1 MNHRQKIEQ
10 LESFNS
16 ESEFRYFLMDM
27 IKKIGFTDV
36 QHTHRYGSVE
46 LGKDIIGKIEHKIE
60 GSEWYAFVI
69 KLGKIDGGTN
79 NIETVKN
86 QIKQSFEYPYRS
98 INGDK
103 IHINKVK
110 VVTNSTISKG
120 AQESLDRSPELNIYR
135 NYSFWWNEVIIELI
149 DKYYNEFWFPQLNEF
164 IEQTSTKN
172 FVNALLHELRYPI
185 QSILSNNDFL
195 KFKIQNDKIDKS
207 SLISL
212 LTRTEEDLVQLN
224 NSISN
229 FEHGILKSEG
239 VSSLNIEI
247 IDVYEVV
254 KKVVSIIEP
263 ISKKEKNISIDI
275 NIHGRP
281 VIRGDKNLVSQT
293 IYNLLTNSIKYSN
306 RNSPKIEIG
315 FKQIE
320 NNEGNWKVI
329 EIKDYGIGVLNDE
342 KESIFKAYYR
352 GGNGMKLYPS
362 GLGIGLYVANKILT
376 EHKGTLK
383 LTNLM
388 NPTIFSLYFP
398 I

>member
-1 MNHRQKIEQ
+1 
-10 LESFNS
+10 
-16 ESEFRYFLMDM
+16 MDM